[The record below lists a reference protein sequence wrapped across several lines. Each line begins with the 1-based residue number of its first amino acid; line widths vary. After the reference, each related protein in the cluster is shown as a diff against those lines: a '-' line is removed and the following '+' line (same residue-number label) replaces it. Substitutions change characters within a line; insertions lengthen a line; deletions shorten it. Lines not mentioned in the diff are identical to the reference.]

1 MRKAAQT
8 ERQDCASEASRQRQ
22 ILDNLAKDYDRQLH
36 DVLRLREVMKGS
48 VYEMKTRCGAPSC
61 HCAQPKGRLH
71 SAIVLS
77 WSEHSKT
84 CIRSLA
90 AGDQTRIRSLT
101 ENRRSLRQSRL
112 ALTKLHR
119 DILEAMDRL
128 EQAMLVPPPP
138 PARRAK
144 RRA

>member
-71 SAIVLS
+71 SEWASNSCPTMVLS
-77 WSEHSKT
+77 
-84 CIRSLA
+84 
-90 AGDQTRIRSLT
+90 
-101 ENRRSLRQSRL
+101 
-112 ALTKLHR
+112 
-119 DILEAMDRL
+119 
-128 EQAMLVPPPP
+128 
-138 PARRAK
+138 
-144 RRA
+144 